1 MTEFRDR
8 YGPVALVT
16 GASSGIGTG
25 FAEELASRGLDVI
38 VAARRGDRLAALKD
52 RLETAHGVT
61 VTVLEVDLGAAEG
74 PQQVLDF
81 CAGRDVGLV
90 ISNAG
95 FGFKGAHEDAP
106 ADLLAEM
113 LMVNCN
119 APSLLARGF
128 IPGLRA
134 RAAAGRGAGFVMT
147 ASVEGLIGCPYSAAY
162 SASKAMVVALGE
174 ALWGELAPDG
184 VDVLTLCPGPTE
196 SEAATKQGVDMSGV
210 PQRPAREVAAETL
223 DRLKQGPTF
232 VSDAKYEAMFA
243 GMRAMPRG
251 EALQRMAAG
260 MKPKR

>member
-1 MTEFRDR
+1 MSTFRKQ

-38 VAARRGDRLAALKD
+38 VAARRVERLEALKA
-52 RLETAHGVT
+52 RLEAAHGVT
-61 VTVLEVDLGAAEG
+61 VTPVAVDLARADAA
-74 PQQVLDF
+74 QALLNYCD
-81 CAGRDVGLV
+81 GRDVGLV
-90 ISNAG
+90 VSNAG

-106 ADLLAEM
+106 ADTLAEM
-113 LMVNCN
+113 LMVNCM
-119 APSLLARGF
+119 APSLLAHGF
-128 IPGLRA
+128 IPRLKA
-134 RAAAGRGAGFVMT
+134 RASAGQGAGLVMT
-147 ASVEGLIGCPYSAAY
+147 ASVEGLIGCPYSAIY
-162 SASKAMVVALGE
+162 SASKAMVVAFGE
-174 ALWGELAPDG
+174 ALWGELTPEG

-196 SEAATKQGVDMSGV
+196 SEAAAKQGMDMSAV

-251 EALQRMAAG
+251 EALQAMAAG
-260 MKPKR
+260 MRPKR